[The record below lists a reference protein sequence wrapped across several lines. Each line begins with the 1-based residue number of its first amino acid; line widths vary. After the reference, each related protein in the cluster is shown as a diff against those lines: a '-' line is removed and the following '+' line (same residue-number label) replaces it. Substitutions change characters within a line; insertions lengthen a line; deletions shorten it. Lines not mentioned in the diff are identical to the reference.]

1 VRLFGT
7 RRRPRVAHL
16 ARRKEAGAIVL
27 AWDVRGGRALRW
39 RVLRSAG
46 AFATG
51 PFDDTVA
58 GSGQHLVTDQ
68 PRPGSRDDGPDLPGT
83 TFYTVFCEEQ
93 GGVWRR
99 AAKLKLK
106 TGARSLERRPEN
118 DFEAGAPGAL
128 SLRDAGS
135 VKAWGAVSA
144 ARGAVISGRRPT
156 PEDPGPH

>member
-1 VRLFGT
+1 MRLFGAS
-7 RRRPRVAHL
+7 RRPRVAHL

-39 RVLRSAG
+39 RVLRSAAG
-46 AFATG
+46 FAAG

-58 GSGQHLVTDQ
+58 GSGQQLITDQ
-68 PRPGSRDDGPDLPGT
+68 PHPGSRDDGPDLPGT
-83 TFYTVFCEEQ
+83 AYYTVFCEEQ
-93 GGVWRR
+93 GGAWRR

-106 TGARSLERRPEN
+106 TGARGLARRPEN

-135 VKAWGAVSA
+135 VKAWGAVST
-144 ARGAVISGRRPT
+144 ARGADIGGHRPT
-156 PEDPGPH
+156 PEDPGPR